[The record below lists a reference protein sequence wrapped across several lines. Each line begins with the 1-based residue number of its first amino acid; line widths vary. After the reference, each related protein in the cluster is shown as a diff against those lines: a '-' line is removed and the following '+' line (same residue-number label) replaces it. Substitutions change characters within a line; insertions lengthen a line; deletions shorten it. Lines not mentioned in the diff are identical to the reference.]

1 MGSPCRILCLDAR
14 ESLPDCIDDNLA
26 MESAVLDENP
36 TTVHTRKSRASD
48 IETRHVRLKR
58 VRAVLGH
65 EGLGIQPYPN
75 LTHQGRIGQVASHE
89 QNMIR
94 RQHILSPAVFD
105 NDFLWPD
112 FQ

>member
-48 IETRHVRLKR
+48 IETRHVRLKPEC
-58 VRAVLGH
+58 VAVC
-65 EGLGIQPYPN
+65 Q
-75 LTHQGRIGQVASHE
+75 AC
-89 QNMIR
+89 
-94 RQHILSPAVFD
+94 
-105 NDFLWPD
+105 ND
-112 FQ
+112 QSGSTG